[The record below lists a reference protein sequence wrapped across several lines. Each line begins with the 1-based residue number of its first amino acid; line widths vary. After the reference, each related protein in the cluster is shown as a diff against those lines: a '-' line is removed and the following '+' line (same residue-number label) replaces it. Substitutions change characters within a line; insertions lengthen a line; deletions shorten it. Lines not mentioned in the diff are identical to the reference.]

1 MVIEFYAPFWITKM
15 AFLAENHVY
24 FQGTENMSVI
34 EESELRQAAEQNVLM
49 YILALLYE
57 QNPQQLVLE
66 RGLTF
71 TPLIP
76 DEFDASDP
84 AAKVNCINVDFDNED
99 TNIVNNNVLTPLS
112 G

>member
-1 MVIEFYAPFWITKM
+1 MTFFAKNPRILP
-15 AFLAENHVY
+15 ENHNI
-24 FQGTENMSVI
+24 FPGAEDMSGF

-71 TPLIP
+71 TPLVP
-76 DEFDASDP
+76 ETFDETDP
-84 AAKVNCINVDFDNED
+84 AANVNCINIDFDNED
-99 TNIVNNNVLTPLS
+99 NNIANNNMLTPLS

>member
-1 MVIEFYAPFWITKM
+1 M
-15 AFLAENHVY
+15 AFLPENHI
-24 FQGTENMSVI
+24 FSQGTDIMSGT

-76 DEFDASDP
+76 DDFDIKDP
-84 AAKVNCINVDFDNED
+84 AAKVNCINIDFDNED
-99 TNIVNNNVLTPLS
+99 TNIVNNNALTPLS